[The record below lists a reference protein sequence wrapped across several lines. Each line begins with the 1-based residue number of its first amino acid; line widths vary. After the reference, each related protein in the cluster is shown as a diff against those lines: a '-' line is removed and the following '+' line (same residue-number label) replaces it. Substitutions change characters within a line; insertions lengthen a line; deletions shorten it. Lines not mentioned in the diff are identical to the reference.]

1 MWHGLKKENAKRGMV
16 AINKKNDKKQNHMR
30 RSSLD
35 YAKKL
40 VNFLRFKEYDK
51 DVCVLLGVIAKTSM
65 KKHSYLDDEIR
76 VAITS
81 LTLNEPYAAVLIA
94 EADGFIN
101 EF

>member
-1 MWHGLKKENAKRGMV
+1 MKKETQKRGMV
-16 AINKKNDKKQNHMR
+16 FINKKNDKKQNHMR

-81 LTLNEPYAAVLIA
+81 LTLNVPYAAVLIA

-101 EF
+101 DF

>member
-1 MWHGLKKENAKRGMV
+1 MKKETQKRGMV
-16 AINKKNDKKQNHMR
+16 FINKKNDKKQNHMR

-101 EF
+101 DF

>member
-1 MWHGLKKENAKRGMV
+1 MWHGLKKETQKRGMV
-16 AINKKNDKKQNHMR
+16 FINKKNDKKQNHMR

-101 EF
+101 DF

>member
-1 MWHGLKKENAKRGMV
+1 MARIEERNAKKGMV
-16 AINKKNDKKQNHMR
+16 FINKKNDKKQNHMR

-101 EF
+101 DF

>member
-1 MWHGLKKENAKRGMV
+1 MNNR
-16 AINKKNDKKQNHMR
+16 NYKKQNHMR

-81 LTLNEPYAAVLIA
+81 LTLNEPYADVLIA
-94 EADGFIN
+94 EAAGFIN
-101 EF
+101 EV

>member
-1 MWHGLKKENAKRGMV
+1 MKKENAKRGMV
-16 AINKKNDKKQNHMR
+16 SIDKKNDKKQNHMR

-101 EF
+101 DF

>member
-1 MWHGLKKENAKRGMV
+1 MARIEERNAEKELV
-16 AINKKNDKKQNHMR
+16 SINKKNDKKQNHMR

-101 EF
+101 DF

>member
-16 AINKKNDKKQNHMR
+16 SINKKNDKKQNHMR

>member
-1 MWHGLKKENAKRGMV
+1 MWHIKEEENAKRGMV
-16 AINKKNDKKQNHMR
+16 YINKKNDKKQNHMR

-51 DVCVLLGVIAKTSM
+51 DVCVLLGVIARTSM

>member
-1 MWHGLKKENAKRGMV
+1 MV
-16 AINKKNDKKQNHMR
+16 SINKKNDKKQNHMR

-40 VNFLRFKEYDK
+40 VNFLRFREYDK

-101 EF
+101 DF

>member
-1 MWHGLKKENAKRGMV
+1 MARIEERNAEKELV
-16 AINKKNDKKQNHMR
+16 SINKKNDKKQNHMR

-81 LTLNEPYAAVLIA
+81 LTLNEPYAAVFIA

-101 EF
+101 DF

>member
-1 MWHGLKKENAKRGMV
+1 MKKENAKREMV
-16 AINKKNDKKQNHMR
+16 SISKTDKKQNHMR

-40 VNFLRFKEYDK
+40 VNFLRFREYDK

>member
-1 MWHGLKKENAKRGMV
+1 MARIEERNAKRGMV
-16 AINKKNDKKQNHMR
+16 FINKKNDKKQNHMR

-101 EF
+101 DF

>member
-1 MWHGLKKENAKRGMV
+1 MWHGLKKETQKRGMV
-16 AINKKNDKKQNHMR
+16 FINKKNDKKQNHMR

-40 VNFLRFKEYDK
+40 VNFLRFKGYDK

-101 EF
+101 DF